1 MRFTGPGF
9 RHAGNKLPHPA
20 MIDPEISQSYGFYYY
35 YQVTLPA
42 NSQRTDA
49 QLLDRDADFVWRGV
63 NCLIGYATY
72 IGVRFKDANGFYFSS
87 EFITTSLMWHFHTN
101 GPFITLPVWPEVQLP
116 AGGAIYMDLKNE
128 SVNPVIVG
136 LLFSG
141 AKKFST
147 PRT

>member
-9 RHAGNKLPHPA
+9 KPAGNKLPRPL
-20 MIDPEISQSYGFYYY
+20 MVDPSISQSYGFFYYY
-35 YQVTLPA
+35 TVTLAA
-42 NSQRTDA
+42 NEQRTDA

-63 NCLIGYATY
+63 NCLVGYATY
-72 IGVRFKDANGFYFSS
+72 IGVRFKDANGFFFSQD
-87 EFITTSLMWHFHTN
+87 FITTSLMWQAGTN
-101 GPFITLPVWPEVQLP
+101 GPFTTLPVWPEVELP

-128 SVNPVIVG
+128 SGAPVNVG
-136 LLFSG
+136 LLFTG